1 MMGMSAVFGI
11 CLLLIFLRR
20 LFVCTLRGLS
30 TGLSEWRSSHRNL
43 KEEIS
48 LYFISK
54 VQVGLPRLAEE
65 FSNIV

>member
-1 MMGMSAVFGI
+1 M
-11 CLLLIFLRR
+11 
-20 LFVCTLRGLS
+20 CTLRGLS
-30 TGLSEWRSSHRNL
+30 TGLSELRSSHRNL